1 MWLQLPKTRVNS
13 NFWFLQSNLQFRII
27 LNFRKILKNLTKQEV
42 IFCKILEVQFGKIA
56 EVQLTTLLNEPPC
69 LTILERYFL
78 NYLNESN
85 CSHYESIVFLCFNLG
100 ILGALALQEMVP
112 SSKKK
117 NLAMTKLSVKT
128 TLARGIGF
136 EMIFSFIYALVFFA
150 STNSRLTFKGFGG
163 PLAIGLFYGVSHVIT
178 VKVFCI

>member
-1 MWLQLPKTRVNS
+1 
-13 NFWFLQSNLQFRII
+13 
-27 LNFRKILKNLTKQEV
+27 
-42 IFCKILEVQFGKIA
+42 
-56 EVQLTTLLNEPPC
+56 
-69 LTILERYFL
+69 
-78 NYLNESN
+78 
-85 CSHYESIVFLCFNLG
+85 
-100 ILGALALQEMVP
+100 MVP

-117 NLAMTKLSVKT
+117 NLAMTKLSVNT

-178 VKVFCI
+178 VKVFGFKFFFFVPHSAFIELFDRGQQLSVAQW